1 MKRAFAAIPVGA
13 VLALLV
19 ACATGPAINKR
30 DIPSFYLNP
39 PKSKDYIY
47 GVGEAKLSTLSLSR
61 TTALSRA
68 RDDVSRQVQV
78 AVKNAVTD
86 YAQQA
91 GEGKNQQTI
100 QFVET
105 ISRQVA
111 DVTLSGVRTEKIEP
125 TSDGTVYAL
134 VSYPMAN
141 LMNVAGRE
149 FSRNEASAFAEFKAN
164 EAVKRLQA
172 EVENN
177 PPKAGTDGSQ

>member
-1 MKRAFAAIPVGA
+1 MKRASMGIVLGAAA
-13 VLALLV
+13 LLLV
-19 ACATGPAINKR
+19 ACASGPVINKR

-68 RDDVSRQVQV
+68 RDDVARQVQV
-78 AVKNAVTD
+78 SVKNAISD

-111 DVTLSGVRTEKIEP
+111 DVTLSGVRTERIEP
-125 TSDGTVYAL
+125 SSDGTVYAL
-134 VSYPMAN
+134 VSYPIAN
-141 LMNVAGRE
+141 LLDAANNE
-149 FSRNEASAFAEFKAN
+149 FSRNDAAAFAEFKAS
-164 EAVKRLQA
+164 EALKRLESEIQT
-172 EVENN
+172 N
-177 PPKAGTDGSQ
+177 PPKPGNTVK